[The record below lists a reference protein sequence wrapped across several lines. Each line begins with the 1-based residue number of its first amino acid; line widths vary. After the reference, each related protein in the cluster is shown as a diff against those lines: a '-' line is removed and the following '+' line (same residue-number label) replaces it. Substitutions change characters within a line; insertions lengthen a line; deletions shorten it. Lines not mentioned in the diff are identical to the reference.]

1 MEKNQGGNEPI
12 MLDKE
17 KLLKEQIEFN
27 VFDDANIK
35 NIIFGVDSNYIKYA
49 AVTMLSIIKH
59 NQDEKIAFH
68 IFCDEVKDEDLQKI
82 KHMTEENPQ
91 ISISIYYLSNEV
103 LAEFPQ
109 NADWNLSIYYRAIAP
124 YVLHGKIKRALYLD
138 ADILCMGN
146 INDLFSMKLPCV
158 IGVVEDGLKDDLKK
172 KLMLDLGISSHKMY
186 FNSGVMLIDID
197 RYFKENILM
206 KFIDCMKNNRD
217 RLVMYDQDAFNIIL
231 GEEAY
236 YLDVVYNAFKPVGNK
251 KIVFLHFVGPLKPWG
266 LNIDRFGSD
275 AWKELYYSSA
285 WGNIEL
291 NDNLNLEPHDY
302 RIISKNL
309 WRKQQYRSSVGKYLL
324 YLMKKTGVMR

>member
-1 MEKNQGGNEPI
+1 
-12 MLDKE
+12 
-17 KLLKEQIEFN
+17 
-27 VFDDANIK
+27 
-35 NIIFGVDSNYIKYA
+35 
-49 AVTMLSIIKH
+49 
-59 NQDEKIAFH
+59 
-68 IFCDEVKDEDLQKI
+68 
-82 KHMTEENPQ
+82 
-91 ISISIYYLSNEV
+91 
-103 LAEFPQ
+103 
-109 NADWNLSIYYRAIAP
+109 
-124 YVLHGKIKRALYLD
+124 
-138 ADILCMGN
+138 
-146 INDLFSMKLPCV
+146 
-158 IGVVEDGLKDDLKK
+158 
-172 KLMLDLGISSHKMY
+172 
-186 FNSGVMLIDID
+186 MLIYID

-236 YLDVVYNAFKPVGNK
+236 YLDVVYNAFKPVENK

-309 WRKQQYRSSVGKYLL
+309 WRKQQYRNSIGKYLL